1 MKSLAVCTL
10 LLLDLLIWVPLPVH
24 GERELYSDR
33 IAAVVNGDVILASD
47 IKSQRQPIIRNIS
60 ALPLGIVPP
69 GKWPTEKEILD
80 ELIVQRLLE
89 QEADRKGV
97 TVDDKAVEASI
108 ESIKK
113 RNNMTQDKF
122 VLFLSANGLSYPEY
136 LKIMKRQFRLRKLI
150 SGEVS
155 HKVALSEEDAQE
167 YFKQNRG
174 QIDTQYEQL
183 VKAMTAAN
191 PPEEQKRPEVPTH
204 VTAYVGGHVRLRQI
218 TLAIPEGANPKA
230 KEEVVRKARKIY
242 EEASSGADFA
252 KLAKQYSQDPNASK
266 GGDLGLV
273 AYKDL
278 RTEVQNMVQR
288 MKKGDVTPPIMTSK
302 AVLVFCLDDE
312 KGRKE
317 TKLPIPAHV
326 RKQLEKQMK
335 ETYEKR
341 AAEAGRGR
349 GPADPREKADEPPK
363 ESKREAGPTNP
374 AQKPVKSLGIL
385 TPAEEKEYQR
395 QREKV
400 IAILRTNKT
409 EARMKEWIEEL
420 KKNSI
425 IEVRL

>member
-1 MKSLAVCTL
+1 
-10 LLLDLLIWVPLPVH
+10 
-24 GERELYSDR
+24 
-33 IAAVVNGDVILASD
+33 
-47 IKSQRQPIIRNIS
+47 
-60 ALPLGIVPP
+60 
-69 GKWPTEKEILD
+69 
-80 ELIVQRLLE
+80 
-89 QEADRKGV
+89 
-97 TVDDKAVEASI
+97 
-108 ESIKK
+108 
-113 RNNMTQDKF
+113 
-122 VLFLSANGLSYPEY
+122 
-136 LKIMKRQFRLRKLI
+136 
-150 SGEVS
+150 
-155 HKVALSEEDAQE
+155 
-167 YFKQNRG
+167 
-174 QIDTQYEQL
+174 
-183 VKAMTAAN
+183 
-191 PPEEQKRPEVPTH
+191 
-204 VTAYVGGHVRLRQI
+204 
-218 TLAIPEGANPKA
+218 
-230 KEEVVRKARKIY
+230 
-242 EEASSGADFA
+242 
-252 KLAKQYSQDPNASK
+252 
-266 GGDLGLV
+266 
-273 AYKDL
+273 
-278 RTEVQNMVQR
+278 
-288 MKKGDVTPPIMTSK
+288 MTSK